1 MTEPLFNKGDIV
13 KHKHFDIRKQ
23 IINVYEDEGGGFS
36 YSVGTEVMHHF
47 YTEDNLVSEFDKV
60 KFIKQSA

>member
-23 IINVYEDEGGGFS
+23 IIKVYEDDGGFS
-36 YSVGTEVMHHF
+36 YSVGTEAMHHF
-47 YTEDNLVSEFDKV
+47 YTEDELVSEFDKV
-60 KFIKQSA
+60 EFIKQPS